1 MRGTVNIQ
9 VGLVNNNYLLRFVLD
24 NKKELF
30 TIPVTFEIN
39 GQKIISPLTD
49 RWIQD
54 LTQDIIRE
62 VYKSDLMGQAITLDW
77 KQQLY
82 SLVCEISGVAR

>member
-49 RWIQD
+49 RWIQELIND
-54 LTQDIIRE
+54 LIRE
-62 VYKSDLMGQAITLDW
+62 IYKSDLMGERITLDQKKW
-77 KQQLY
+77 LY
-82 SLVCEISGVAR
+82 DLVCEILGVAR

>member
-1 MRGTVNIQ
+1 MG
-9 VGLVNNNYLLRFVLD
+9 
-24 NKKELF
+24 K
-30 TIPVTFEIN
+30 
-39 GQKIISPLTD
+39 KIISPLTD

-62 VYKSDLMGQAITLDW
+62 VYKSDLMGQAITLNW